1 MGKQR
6 TQNKQSNNSAAAK
19 KIVQVAVLDAAADT
33 ISGFIKT
40 WAKKEI
46 KDIIGKDKM
55 PVLIPLRNNGIQVG
69 RFSVIKTGTMW
80 ELQNYYKER
89 QHLFYDKRSA
99 VLYCILYNKNWFKNA
114 ADVLECD
121 NNLGKLESQLL
132 YYTNSIKQAAKK
144 KNYEKLDIAASRY
157 YDAVECVKYARNDL
171 EKTLRLNKYLKI
183 WETGY
188 HYET

>member
-6 TQNKQSNNSAAAK
+6 TQNKNKNKSSVE

-46 KDIIGKDKM
+46 RDIIGKDKM

-69 RFSVIKTGTMW
+69 RFSIVKTGTMW

-89 QHLFYDKRSA
+89 LHLFYDKRSA
-99 VLYCILYNKNWFKNA
+99 VLYCILYNKNWFKSA
-114 ADVLECD
+114 SDVLDRD
-121 NNLGKLESQLL
+121 NNLGKLESRLT
-132 YYTNSIKQAAKK
+132 YYANSIKQAAKK
-144 KNYEKLDIAASRY
+144 KNYEKLDIVASRY
-157 YDAVECVKYARNDL
+157 YDTLECVKYARNDL